1 MRQGSLLQVFT
12 CFLSC
17 TWTTPSLSWPE
28 TSLPGVDSK
37 QQRVSWGELGS
48 TGVVSG
54 MGTQGNCEEKLGGG
68 GQFQTSECTGHSAS
82 RSVRPVWLCPASGR
96 ITLPATCVGAQL
108 VMHSYPRIPAPG
120 MPSCFSRHCSGCY
133 PAPLRMLFF
142 WAKRSAVSVLQPQ
155 SYSPLCLLAS
165 V

>member
-1 MRQGSLLQVFT
+1 MESRGTRGRTDFRFPSSCTSALLSHEESLKSEVKILRQGSVLQVFT

-68 GQFQTSECTGHSAS
+68 GQFQTSALVTLLHDLSLLYGSALPVGGS
-82 RSVRPVWLCPASGR
+82 PCQLPVWE
-96 ITLPATCVGAQL
+96 
-108 VMHSYPRIPAPG
+108 HS
-120 MPSCFSRHCSGCY
+120 
-133 PAPLRMLFF
+133 
-142 WAKRSAVSVLQPQ
+142 W
-155 SYSPLCLLAS
+155 
-165 V
+165 